1 MKSMRDLL
9 AIVDQKRQNLNENI
23 QTAPRPGVP
32 QLSYSEFDPEPAVD
46 PDDPSLSLPDRFT
59 DGDDSIDVPMNFDNK
74 EDGDVLKEQG
84 SQDVIN
90 RADAIWDYTPYD
102 IKVENEKYRELVDLI
117 DQGEFDGLDV
127 QEAAG
132 KFMQM
137 VDPYYEPSDSQSLA
151 ETQAK
156 HGDGRELY
164 VGIEAYG
171 IKGMKS
177 TPWRKRF
184 KSQAAFE
191 KWLNNTEDD
200 VEVLGTREVNL
211 NDSLTKEGVAEGGPF
226 SYGKPPRKG
235 SVADL
240 AAKKRQEQEKNKK
253 PIEPKDQMVGIAKVT
268 KDVREGQTKF
278 AGEKVSQKPGDQV
291 RGIEKAKSSKTQ
303 HPFQGRLVGGA
314 MESQTYYI
322 KHRGTGEIFE
332 SFDNLARAQRRYS
345 QLGELQADYRLTKKR

>member
-9 AIVDQKRQNLNENI
+9 AIVDQNRQNLNENI

-32 QLSYSEFDPEPAVD
+32 QLSYNEFDTEPAVD
-46 PDDPSLSLPDRFT
+46 PNDPSLSLPDRFT
-59 DGDDSIDVPMNFDNK
+59 DGDDSIDVPVDMNNN
-74 EDGDVLKEQG
+74 EDADVIKEQG
-84 SQDVIN
+84 SQDQDVIT
-90 RADAIWDYTPYD
+90 RADAIWEYTPYN
-102 IKVENEKYRELVDLI
+102 IRVENEKYRELVDLI

-137 VDPYYEPSDSQSLA
+137 VDPSYEPSDSQGLT

-191 KWLNNTEDD
+191 KWLDNTEDD

-211 NDSLTKEGVAEGGPF
+211 NDSLTKEGVAETSDYIRRREREEAIISGQ
-226 SYGKPPRKG
+226 KPARKKAPAQT
-235 SVADL
+235 SDY
-240 AAKKRQEQEKNKK
+240 AKRREQEKK
-253 PIEPKDQMVGIAKVT
+253 QGVA
-268 KDVREGQTKF
+268 EGF
-278 AGEKVSQKPGDQV
+278 AGKKVGQKPGDQV
-291 RGIEKAKSSKTQ
+291 RGTEKAKSSKTR

-322 KHRGTGEIFE
+322 KHLGTGEIFE

>member
-9 AIVDQKRQNLNENI
+9 AIVDQNRQNLNENI

-32 QLSYSEFDPEPAVD
+32 QLGYNEFDPEPAVD
-46 PDDPSLSLPDRFT
+46 PNDPSLSLPDRFT
-59 DGDDSIDVPMNFDNK
+59 DGDDSIDVPMNFDNN
-74 EDGDVLKEQG
+74 EDADVIKEQG
-84 SQDVIN
+84 
-90 RADAIWDYTPYD
+90 
-102 IKVENEKYRELVDLI
+102 VE
-117 DQGEFDGLDV
+117 
-127 QEAAG
+127 
-132 KFMQM
+132 
-137 VDPYYEPSDSQSLA
+137 

-253 PIEPKDQMVGIAKVT
+253 PIEPKDQMVGTAKVT

-278 AGEKVSQKPGDQV
+278 AGEKVGQKPGDQV
-291 RGIEKAKSSKTQ
+291 RGTEKAKSSKTR

-322 KHRGTGEIFE
+322 KHLGTGEIFE

>member
-9 AIVDQKRQNLNENI
+9 AIVDQNRQNLNENI

-32 QLSYSEFDPEPAVD
+32 QLGYNEFDPEPAVD
-46 PDDPSLSLPDRFT
+46 PNDPSLSLPDRFT

-84 SQDVIN
+84 SQDQDVIT

-117 DQGEFDGLDV
+117 DQGKFDGLDV

-137 VDPYYEPSDSQSLA
+137 VDPSYEPSDSQDLA
-151 ETQAK
+151 EGIDGEELANEIYAEFERIYPNLARRANERTVHAAIIDVLNY
-156 HGDGRELY
+156 GDDRDPAALAQD
-164 VGIEAYG
+164 VA
-171 IKGMKS
+171 
-177 TPWRKRF
+177 RAVKRDL
-184 KSQAAFE
+184 QQ
-191 KWLNNTEDD
+191 
-200 VEVLGTREVNL
+200 
-211 NDSLTKEGVAEGGPF
+211 GVA
-226 SYGKPPRKG
+226 
-235 SVADL
+235 
-240 AAKKRQEQEKNKK
+240 
-253 PIEPKDQMVGIAKVT
+253 
-268 KDVREGQTKF
+268 EGQTKF
-278 AGEKVSQKPGDQV
+278 AGEKVGQKPGDQV
-291 RGIEKAKSSKTQ
+291 RGTEKAKSSKTR

-314 MESQTYYI
+314 MESQTYHI